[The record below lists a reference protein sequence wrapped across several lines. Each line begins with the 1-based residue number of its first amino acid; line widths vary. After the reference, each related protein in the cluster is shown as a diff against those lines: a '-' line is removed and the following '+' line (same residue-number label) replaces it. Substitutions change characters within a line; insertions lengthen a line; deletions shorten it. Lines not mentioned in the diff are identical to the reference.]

1 LEQYKMTNPTK
12 TGFSRRDFL
21 KTSLAAGAGVW
32 LGGCAAQK
40 PPLSALHS
48 AAAPTMSGITVNDIH
63 SQLNQTVVQQILT
76 PSSIDECRSIIRAA
90 RQAGKA
96 LSVAGGRH
104 SMGGQQFADGSLL
117 VDTRSFNHV
126 LSFDRE
132 RGLIDVEAGIEWPEL
147 IQYLHRE
154 VETCYPQF
162 QQFLQLKRQYDPAGL
177 FQSNWYRHYQK
188 MFS

>member
-1 LEQYKMTNPTK
+1 MTNPTK

-104 SMGGQQFADGSLL
+104 SMGGQ
-117 VDTRSFNHV
+117 
-126 LSFDRE
+126 
-132 RGLIDVEAGIEWPEL
+132 
-147 IQYLHRE
+147 
-154 VETCYPQF
+154 
-162 QQFLQLKRQYDPAGL
+162 
-177 FQSNWYRHYQK
+177 
-188 MFS
+188 